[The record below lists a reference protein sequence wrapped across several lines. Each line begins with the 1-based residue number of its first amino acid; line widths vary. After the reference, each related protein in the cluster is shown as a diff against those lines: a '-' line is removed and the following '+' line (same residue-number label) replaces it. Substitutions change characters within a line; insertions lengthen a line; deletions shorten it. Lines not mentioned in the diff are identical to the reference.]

1 MLAGLNCRRGRRI
14 MYAKRTKIHLSKRGV
29 IMSEKVKTN
38 TNRITNNNN
47 FLAALALIVIG
58 VIFCYEQ
65 SSIVDL
71 ALIIFGTILT
81 VLGLLELYYKNIIV
95 GIIEV
100 ALGIALIVLAVLAA
114 NVALIILGI
123 AILLFAIYFM
133 IVNMNLLKSG
143 SALQKAV
150 VILAILFMIVVAAL
164 FIAAYWEAVN
174 AIFIAIGAL
183 SIAAGVFIILRSITL
198 K

>member
-1 MLAGLNCRRGRRI
+1 
-14 MYAKRTKIHLSKRGV
+14 
-29 IMSEKVKTN
+29 MSEKVKTN

-150 VILAILFMIVVAAL
+150 VILALLFMIVVAAL
-164 FIAAYWEAVN
+164 FIAAYWEAIN
-174 AIFIAIGAL
+174 DIFIAIGAL